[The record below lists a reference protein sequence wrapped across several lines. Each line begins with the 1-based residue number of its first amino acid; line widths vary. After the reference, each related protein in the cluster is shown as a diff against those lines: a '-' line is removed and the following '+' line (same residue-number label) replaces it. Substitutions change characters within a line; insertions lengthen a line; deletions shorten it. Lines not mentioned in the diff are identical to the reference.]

1 MRKMLLKIRI
11 FLTNVSRVI
20 MGLLFV
26 NLKFSYL
33 NKVFGSSLDSNEV
46 INSTDNFIKKGP
58 TVLCYEPVRPD
69 FDDVNINE
77 IFVKNIIF
85 IFVPLAI
92 IIGFII
98 LIIKKKKNKHK
109 EDERDDKKD

>member
-26 NLKFSYL
+26 NLKFSYS
-33 NKVFGSSLDSNEV
+33 NKVFGTSLDSNDV
-46 INSTDNFIKKGP
+46 INSGMNFITERPQP
-58 TVLCYEPVRPD
+58 TCYMDTVAPNVAIK
-69 FDDVNINE
+69 N
-77 IFVKNIIF
+77 IFV